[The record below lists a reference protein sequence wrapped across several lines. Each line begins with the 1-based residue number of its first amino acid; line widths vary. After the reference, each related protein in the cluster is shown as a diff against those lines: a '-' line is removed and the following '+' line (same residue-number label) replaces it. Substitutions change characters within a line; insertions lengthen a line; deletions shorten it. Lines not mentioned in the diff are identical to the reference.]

1 VRGSANPELRLSDL
15 EFRRFAELLRGHCG
29 LHFAQDTRFVLEQ
42 RIGQG
47 VRELGI
53 DSFSAYHHLLR
64 SPSSGV
70 AELLELVDELT
81 TNETYFFRER
91 RQLDA
96 LVREILPEAVLSH
109 RARGA
114 GPVQI
119 WSAGC
124 SSGEEPYSVVML
136 GLEAGFE
143 PGRDFRVHASD
154 ISRRALSRARRGQY
168 REASFRE
175 TEPELR
181 ERYFENKEGAFQL
194 DEKIR
199 ALVDCAHL
207 NLFDEQRVALLPPM
221 DVILCRNVLIYFY
234 AATKQRVIDLFE
246 RRLVAGGHLLLGHA
260 ESLLNL
266 STAFELRSLERD
278 LVYRRPLPG
287 HERFDAHALAAAA
300 GGSSPRGGRLGWPE

>member
-1 VRGSANPELRLSDL
+1 
-15 EFRRFAELLRGHCG
+15 
-29 LHFAQDTRFVLEQ
+29 
-42 RIGQG
+42 
-47 VRELGI
+47 
-53 DSFSAYHHLLR
+53 
-64 SPSSGV
+64 
-70 AELLELVDELT
+70 
-81 TNETYFFRER
+81 
-91 RQLDA
+91 
-96 LVREILPEAVLSH
+96 
-109 RARGA
+109 
-114 GPVQI
+114 
-119 WSAGC
+119 
-124 SSGEEPYSVVML
+124 ML

>member
-1 VRGSANPELRLSDL
+1 M
-15 EFRRFAELLRGHCG
+15 
-29 LHFAQDTRFVLEQ
+29 
-42 RIGQG
+42 
-47 VRELGI
+47 
-53 DSFSAYHHLLR
+53 R
-64 SPSSGV
+64 SPSSG
-70 AELLELVDELT
+70 AEELAELVDELA

-96 LVREILPEAVLSH
+96 LAREILPEALLSH
-109 RARGA
+109 RTRGS

-119 WSAGC
+119 WCAGC
-124 SSGEEPYSVVML
+124 SSGEEPYSVAML

-154 ISRRALSRARRGQY
+154 ISRRALARARRGLY

-181 ERYFENKEGAFQL
+181 ERYFSRVENGYQL
-194 DEKIR
+194 DERIR

-207 NLFDEQRVALLPPM
+207 NLLDEHRVALLPQM
-221 DVILCRNVLIYFY
+221 DVILCRNVLIYY
-234 AATKQRVIDLFE
+234 DTPTKQRVIDLFE
-246 RRLVAGGHLLLGHA
+246 RRLVGGGYLLLGHA

-266 STAFELRSLERD
+266 STAFELRPLARD

-287 HERFDAHALAAAA
+287 HERFDALAPGADAARA
-300 GGSSPRGGRLGWPE
+300 DSRVPRREWGG